1 MPQNMISLQLAAAD
15 LTAIDGALKTL
26 EDRLT
31 GLIGLSPAQRRK
43 AVKMGGKSEAFAR
56 TALEV
61 LGNNPN
67 VLPVNFGLPEVR
79 RDLVA
84 FDALRPRLDRVEKLC
99 ERMSDSQLALG
110 SDVMSAAL
118 DGYAFLKRAGKGE
131 GLDMARKS
139 LSVRFSRNGVR
150 KKEGEAA
157 RE

>member
-1 MPQNMISLQLAAAD
+1 MPQNLISLQLAAAD

-31 GLIGLSPAQRRK
+31 GLIDLSPEQRRK

-56 TALEV
+56 TAVEV
-61 LGNNPN
+61 LSNNPN
-67 VLPVNFGLPEVR
+67 VLPVNFSLPEVR

-84 FDALRPRLDRVEKLC
+84 FDALRPRLARLEKLY

-110 SDVMSAAL
+110 SDLMSAAL
-118 DGYAFLKRAGKGE
+118 DGYAFLKRAGRGE

-150 KKEGEAA
+150 KKEEAA
-157 RE
+157 MG

>member
-1 MPQNMISLQLAAAD
+1 MPQNLISIQLAAAD

-31 GLIGLSPAQRRK
+31 VLIDLSPEQRRR

-56 TALEV
+56 TAVEV
-61 LGNNPN
+61 LSNNPN
-67 VLPVNFGLPEVR
+67 VLPVNFSLPEVR

-84 FDALRPRLDRVEKLC
+84 FDALRPRLARLERLY

-110 SDVMSAAL
+110 SDLMSAAL

-131 GLDMARKS
+131 GLDMARKT

-150 KKEGEAA
+150 KKEEVAAGE
-157 RE
+157 

>member
-1 MPQNMISLQLAAAD
+1 MPQNLISIQLAAAD

-31 GLIGLSPAQRRK
+31 ALIDLSPEQRRK

-56 TALEV
+56 TAVEV
-61 LGNNPN
+61 LSNNPN
-67 VLPVNFGLPEVR
+67 VLPVNFSLPEVR

-84 FDALRPRLDRVEKLC
+84 FDALRPRLARPEKIY

-110 SDVMSAAL
+110 SDLMSAAL

-150 KKEGEAA
+150 KKEGAA
-157 RE
+157 AVG